1 MKDLLPADLWVA
13 LSTDDGVK
21 ASDTCV
27 MVAKSRNTGKS
38 MMLEYILQE
47 HGIIA
52 PTINLEVTDD
62 DIASKFQER

>member
-1 MKDLLPADLWVA
+1 MKDLLPVDTWVA

-21 ASDTCV
+21 AGDMRVTI
-27 MVAKSRNTGKS
+27 ATSRNTGKS
-38 MMLEYILQE
+38 MMLEYILRE
-47 HGIIA
+47 RGIIT